1 MVPAMLRFLILLVVA
16 MLGCAPPAP
25 RLVYLPDAD
34 QPPPITDLPVD
45 LRLQNW
51 IGTDDDGDSGGS
63 CAHASS
69 RNAFRAGG
77 AWYLDDIWAR
87 SRGYEGPEYAERLLE
102 KWDREGIPFAATEDG
117 DVEVLEAAS
126 RTGRWATIFYYPS
139 HSITFCGFD
148 VVNGVESA
156 LLLDNNFIDYYIVV
170 EKRLFLDSWQ
180 RVYGGFA
187 AVPWITPAVP
197 RTYPRTYLQSEVAYG
212 TN

>member
-1 MVPAMLRFLILLVVA
+1 MLRFLTLIVA
-16 MLGCAPPAP
+16 IAIIGCAPAAP
-25 RLVYLPDAD
+25 RLVYLPDAV
-34 QPPPITDLPVD
+34 QPPPISDLPVD
-45 LRLQNW
+45 LRLSNY
-51 IGTDDDGDSGGS
+51 IGVDDDGDEGGS
-63 CAHASS
+63 CAHVSS
-69 RNAFRAGG
+69 RNAFRVGG
-77 AWYLDDIWAR
+77 AWALDDIWEHNR
-87 SRGYEGPEYAERLLE
+87 SRGYAGPEYAERLLE

-139 HSITFCGFD
+139 HAITFCGFD

-180 RVYGGFA
+180 HAYGGFA
-187 AVPWITPAVP
+187 AVPWIAPAVP